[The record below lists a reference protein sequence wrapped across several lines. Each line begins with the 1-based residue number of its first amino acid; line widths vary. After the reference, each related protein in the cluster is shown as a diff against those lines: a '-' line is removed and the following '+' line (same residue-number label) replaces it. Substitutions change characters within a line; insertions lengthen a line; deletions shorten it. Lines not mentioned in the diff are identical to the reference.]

1 MCLYFS
7 LGSIFIFAGKFTKYF
22 MSRLIQEEIAQLEQK
37 KKDLSEQITNKAK
50 DAVAK
55 IRERTSK

>member
-1 MCLYFS
+1 
-7 LGSIFIFAGKFTKYF
+7 